1 MSDACEDSG
10 DRMDK
15 KDLQKWGTELAWATG
30 VAVIIAHLVATP
42 GGIPKWSVIAL
53 VPLGG
58 LCFSVGVIGHGWVK
72 RPHTVREAAR
82 TVAVFILIW
91 GGMIGLGR
99 AIWPKDQ
106 GRHLSQK
113 QKEGLA
119 KARDNFPQNCGMLVY
134 VPIESTE
141 AQNYGKEIQAAL
153 QAHGLR
159 ANLIHAGA
167 VDPPVGVV
175 VGIRSVTDSCGFTGE
190 NLSATMTYKL
200 QIPARL
206 QESFTPYVNETTV
219 IVFVGIKPNYD

>member
-1 MSDACEDSG
+1 MGDGRGSNHSAPSRNSWGYPQMERHSSG
-10 DRMDK
+10 TSRWP
-15 KDLQKWGTELAWATG
+15 LLLCWSNRAWMG
-30 VAVIIAHLVATP
+30 
-42 GGIPKWSVIAL
+42 
-53 VPLGG
+53 
-58 LCFSVGVIGHGWVK
+58 K

-175 VGIRSVTDSCGFTGE
+175 VGIRSVTDSCGFAGE